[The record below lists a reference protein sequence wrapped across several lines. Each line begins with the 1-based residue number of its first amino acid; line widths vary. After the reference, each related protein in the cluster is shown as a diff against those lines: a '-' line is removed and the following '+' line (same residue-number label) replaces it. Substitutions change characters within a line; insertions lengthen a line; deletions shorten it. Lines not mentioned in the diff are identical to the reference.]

1 MPHSAARGG
10 GDQLGWLACGRK
22 GLGCSGPNSESLFRG
37 WLQNHEV
44 DRLGWNVPRLVDMGG
59 MGPPASQ
66 ARATPN
72 HTDLDKEA
80 ACNMS
85 SSIRALS
92 AHVEAK
98 VRTFLAGISPAN
110 TPDRPAIAFATELTP
125 DRPQCPCHRGL
136 SHHGLRCARGCR
148 FGHPSC
154 GDRRISVGDG
164 ARETQAVQATL
175 LPNGLSNASAEVA
188 GRRARH
194 VCPTSLNHWGGET
207 DAPFTC
213 FEIGAARGVEFG
225 PAGACVVQNPRKET
239 PCGNNL
245 GPECLASGGVP
256 EGQEILS
263 PRHACSGVIGVP
275 DAMMSVRYRK
285 SVTCLAPEYP
295 THAGLRN

>member
-194 VCPTSLNHWGGET
+194 VCPTSLNHWGGGDRRT
-207 DAPFTC
+207 VHMFRNRCCPWCRIWAGGSMCCPKPAQGDPVWQQFRPRMPSFGRC
-213 FEIGAARGVEFG
+213 SRG
-225 PAGACVVQNPRKET
+225 PRDSQPK
-239 PCGNNL
+239 
-245 GPECLASGGVP
+245 
-256 EGQEILS
+256 
-263 PRHACSGVIGVP
+263 
-275 DAMMSVRYRK
+275 
-285 SVTCLAPEYP
+285 TCLFRCDRSSRCHDVGQIP
-295 THAGLRN
+295 